1 MTAPAIETTKGSRWL
16 PAIVLL
22 AAGTVSALL
31 LWSRRD
37 YVPLFDGRIYA
48 DCIERVAA
56 DPGYIA
62 QYRCAGHI
70 AESYVTILAA
80 AARLVPESPV
90 ALLLANT
97 LLFLVGAVALWRLAS
112 SVFPG
117 EEHRAGRALV
127 VGAFLVHPV
136 VLAAVV
142 QPGLDLGLLV
152 FSLCALAAAIEGRR
166 WTLVLF
172 GTLLIFSKE
181 PGVLLY
187 GAIAA
192 VWLWRRCSGMLS
204 PDDASRVGIAALVF
218 LGFLCLLQRQ
228 MPSALFFL
236 AAAGVV
242 LLRPRQ
248 PALPAGKGLAG
259 AVLREWPLAI
269 PVLLL
274 LGYLVY
280 YRMRAAGAQNAA
292 PVVWGGEGGVI
303 VLVGTLLRGG
313 ILDPSTRSSLAL
325 MFVVGFLWVPTVWM
339 LADLAIGAV
348 RHVRNQPARPLPGVD
363 RPALAFVV
371 VVLLAEAWLLSRF
384 ETYSNARYYLPVF
397 PLALIA
403 AYAALARLGARP
415 LARGALIAATTV
427 LLAVS
432 AVRTV
437 DPVSR
442 AIWGTFSVGEHSLL
456 SITSLRN
463 ECCGHGRDQLGY
475 NLEFTHFAS
484 LQDALYERLRPTDST
499 VLVLPPFGDWYTVLS
514 LDGATHRRTLRSEG
528 AVWPRVIEAP
538 NAYDLEAARA
548 WYVEMP
554 YIKDT
559 VFRVLLARR
568 FDVGEPCR
576 IVLGGYSLAVR
587 EMRLRSSAAARPSNA
602 AHPTSDIA
610 GASPCSAAE
619 PALSAH

>member
-1 MTAPAIETTKGSRWL
+1 MTAPSVATTRSARWL

-22 AAGTVSALL
+22 AAATISALL

-37 YVPLFDGRIYA
+37 YVPIFDGRIYA

-56 DPGYIA
+56 DPTYFA

-70 AESYVTILAA
+70 AESYVAILAV
-80 AARLVPESPV
+80 AARLKPDSAT

-97 LLFLVGAVALWRLAS
+97 LLFVVGAVALWRLVRS
-112 SVFPG
+112 TFPG
-117 EEHRAGRALV
+117 EEHRVGRSLV
-127 VGAFLVHPV
+127 VGAYLVHPV
-136 VLAAVV
+136 VLASVV

-152 FSLCALAAAIEGRR
+152 FSLCALAAAVEGRR
-166 WTLVLF
+166 WALVFF
-172 GTLLIFSKE
+172 GVCLIFAKE
-181 PGVLLY
+181 PGILLY

-192 VWLWRRCSGMLS
+192 VWLWRRCSSMLS
-204 PDDASRVGIAALVF
+204 PDDATRLGIAALVF
-218 LGFLCLLQRQ
+218 LGVVCLIQHQ
-228 MPSALFFL
+228 TPSALFFL

-242 LLRPRQ
+242 AWRARGPVRPV
-248 PALPAGKGLAG
+248 GKELAG

-269 PVLLL
+269 PALLF

-280 YRMRAAGAQNAA
+280 YKLRASATPDAA
-292 PVVWGGEGGVI
+292 PVLWRGGGGVI

-325 MFVVGFLWVPTVWM
+325 MFVVGFLWVPTLWI

-348 RHVRNQPARPLPGVD
+348 RHVRNQPARTLPGVD
-363 RPALAFVV
+363 RPSLAFLV
-371 VVLLAEAWLLSRF
+371 VVLLADVWLLSRY
-384 ETYSNARYYLPVF
+384 ETFSNARYYLPVF
-397 PLALIA
+397 PLALVA
-403 AYAALARLGARP
+403 AYAALVRLRVRP
-415 LARGALIAATTV
+415 PVRGALMGATTLV
-427 LLAVS
+427 LAVS

-442 AIWGTFSVGEHSLL
+442 AIWSTFAVGDHALL
-456 SITSLRN
+456 SIASLRN
-463 ECCGHGRDQLGY
+463 ECCGHGRDQLAY

-484 LQDALYERLRPTDST
+484 LQDALYERLEPSDST
-499 VLVLPPFGDWYTVLS
+499 VLVLPPYGDWDTV
-514 LDGATHRRTLRSEG
+514 DWIDRVTHRRTMRSDG
-528 AVWPRVIEAP
+528 AVRPRVVEAQD
-538 NAYDLEAARA
+538 AYDLRAARA
-548 WYVEMP
+548 WYVDMP

-568 FDVGEPCR
+568 FDISEPCR
-576 IVLGGYSLAVR
+576 VERGGYAITVR
-587 EMRLRSSAAARPSNA
+587 EMRLRSGAAARPSIA

-610 GASPCSAAE
+610 GTSPCSSPE